1 MDGQGGISLGKQLH
15 ILDFDPVR
23 DPFKPEADWAR
34 PLLRVRVQEIIPER
48 LFLPS
53 KGSQGQAGGDT
64 DGALGLRAALS
75 DLFGDG
81 REGEKIIVIVLGLV
95 PQNGLAASA
104 AHIELPFKL
113 QCVLQGVWF
122 AGIQRDSRRERKVPG
137 FDGGIAVVDADV
149 HVAQL
154 LMF

>member
-1 MDGQGGISLGKQLH
+1 MAL
-15 ILDFDPVR
+15 
-23 DPFKPEADWAR
+23 
-34 PLLRVRVQEIIPER
+34 PLRNLKSAGTAVYFVNWRNNHEDSCIER
-48 LFLPS
+48 QP
-53 KGSQGQAGGDT
+53 K
-64 DGALGLRAALS
+64 
-75 DLFGDG
+75 
-81 REGEKIIVIVLGLV
+81 GEKFYHGPHRFVFTVIVLGLV